1 MLKGFKANGGD
12 IMEFLFKPAIVLMNK
27 LKFLKKFGL
36 IFIISLLPMSLI
48 LINLV
53 IQINNK
59 IEVNNSQ
66 MIGLNYD
73 SAVRLLVQH
82 AQQHRGLSSTYL
94 SGNTSVK
101 DQILAKQEELQKD
114 IENIAF
120 LDSKYGTLLKTSSK
134 WNDIKNKYIEVE
146 KNIFSLSVNDAIS
159 KQTQLIGEMLDLKS
173 DVADSSSLIL
183 QQESYKYYL
192 VDNIVYKLPRTTEYM
207 GQARALGSSV
217 AAKQNATKDEKFRLL
232 YLSQTMSIALG
243 DSQRGM
249 NIIYDNYPEG
259 KKILDET
266 YSKAFNSSKKLVD
279 TINSELINSD
289 DIKIKSEEYYNSA
302 TNSIDDVYNLLDSVS
317 NTYAEINQ
325 KDGKSLIFQRNIL
338 AIVALIATILIAY
351 LFIGFYLAVKGTITI
366 IQNSSAIVAEG
377 DLSKYVEHDVKDETK
392 LIIDSLNKIIEA
404 FSNIIHSTKKVSND
418 VVSASTSLNQITE
431 QTTEA
436 INQTAEAIQ
445 DIAAGAEVQL
455 QETKDA
461 ATIMDKMASRI
472 QGIAKSSLGVSKS
485 SSEMELAAED
495 GSNMI
500 NGAITKMNSI
510 NLHVEESSS
519 IINNLGERSQS
530 IGEIINTITEI
541 ASQTNLLALNA
552 AIEAA
557 RAGEQGKG
565 FAVVAE
571 EVKKLAEKS
580 SLSANQISELIK
592 SMQDDTSKSVNQMSK
607 VMIEVKDGVNAVEE
621 AGRAFEKILEST
633 KGVVSQIK
641 EISVVSKQMAES
653 SEEAT
658 TSLLKVSKIADKASG
673 NTQSVAAASEE
684 QLASMEEV
692 VSATEDLN
700 SKAIELQEII
710 DKFRV

>member
-1 MLKGFKANGGD
+1 
-12 IMEFLFKPAIVLMNK
+12 MEILFKPAIILMNRF
-27 LKFLKKFGL
+27 KFLKKFGL
-36 IFIISLLPMSLI
+36 IFIISFLPMSLI
-48 LINLV
+48 LVNLV

-59 IEVNNSQ
+59 IEINSNQ

-73 SAVRLLVQH
+73 SALRSLVQH

-101 DQILAKQEELQKD
+101 DQILAKQGELQKD
-114 IENIAF
+114 IENVDL
-120 LDSKYGTLLKTSSK
+120 LDRQYGRLLKTSSK
-134 WNDIKNKYIEVE
+134 WSDIKNQYIEVE
-146 KNIFSLSVNDAIS
+146 KNIFNLSVSDAIS
-159 KQTQLIGEMLDLKS
+159 KQTLLIGKMLELNS

-192 VDNIVYKLPRTTEYM
+192 ADNIVYKLPRTTEYM

-243 DSQRGM
+243 DSERGM
-249 NIIYDNYPEG
+249 NIIYDNYPEA
-259 KKILDET
+259 KKILGDT
-266 YSKAFNSSKKLVD
+266 YSKASNSSKKLVD
-279 TINSELINSD
+279 TINSELINSE
-289 DIKIKSEEYYNSA
+289 DIKIKSEDYYKFA
-302 TNSIDDVYNLLDSVS
+302 TDSIDNVYDLLNSVS
-317 NTYAEINQ
+317 NTYAEISQ
-325 KDGKSLIFQRNIL
+325 KDGKSLIFQRDIL
-338 AIVALIATILIAY
+338 ATIALIATILIAY

-366 IQNSSAIVAEG
+366 IQKSASIVAEG
-377 DLSKYVEHDVKDETK
+377 DLSKYIEHDVKDETK

-436 INQTAEAIQ
+436 INQTADAIQ

-455 QETKDA
+455 KDTNDA
-461 ATIMDKMASRI
+461 VIIIDKMASRI
-472 QGIAKSSLGVSKS
+472 RGIAQSSLDVSKS
-485 SSEMELAAED
+485 SNEMELSAEN
-495 GSNMI
+495 GSGMI
-500 NGAITKMNSI
+500 NGVITKMNII
-510 NLHVEESSS
+510 NSHVEKSSN

-565 FAVVAE
+565 FAVVAD
-571 EVKKLAEKS
+571 EVRELAEKS
-580 SLSANQISELIK
+580 SLAANQISDLIK
-592 SMQDDTSKSVNQMSK
+592 SMQDDTSESVNQMNK
-607 VMIEVKDGVNAVEE
+607 VIVEVRDGVNAVEE
-621 AGRAFEKILEST
+621 AGRAFKKILEST
-633 KGVVSQIK
+633 KGVVNQIK
-641 EISVVSKQMAES
+641 EISVVSKEMAES

-658 TSLLKVSKIADKASG
+658 DSLLKVSKIADKASA
-673 NTQSVAAASEE
+673 NTQSVVSASEI

-692 VSATEDLN
+692 VSATENLN
-700 SKAIELQEII
+700 SKAIELQAVI

>member
-1 MLKGFKANGGD
+1 
-12 IMEFLFKPAIVLMNK
+12 MEFLFKPAILLMNR

-59 IEVNNSQ
+59 IEVNNNQ
-66 MIGLNYD
+66 MIGLNYN
-73 SAVRLLVQH
+73 SAIRSLVQH

-94 SGNTSVK
+94 SGNISVK
-101 DQILAKQEELQKD
+101 DQILAKQGEIQKD
-114 IENIAF
+114 IESVDS
-120 LDSKYGTLLKTSSK
+120 LDNKYGTLLKTSSK
-134 WNDIKNKYIEVE
+134 WNDIKNQYIELE
-146 KNIFSLSVNDAIS
+146 KNIFNLSVNDAIS
-159 KQTQLIGEMLDLKS
+159 KQTQLIGKMLDLNS
-173 DVADSSSLIL
+173 DVADTSYLIL
-183 QQESYKYYL
+183 EQESYKYYL
-192 VDNIVYKLPRTTEYM
+192 ADNIVYKLPRTTEYM

-217 AAKQNATKDEKFRLL
+217 AAKKSATKDERFRLL

-266 YSKAFNSSKKLVD
+266 YVKASNSSKKLVD
-279 TINSELINSD
+279 TINAELINSEE
-289 DIKIKSEEYYNSA
+289 INIKSEDYYKSA
-302 TNSIDDVYNLLDSVS
+302 TNSIDDVYSLLNSVS

-325 KDGKSLIFQRNIL
+325 KDGKNLSFQRNIL
-338 AIVALIATILIAY
+338 ASVAIIATILIAY
-351 LFIGFYLAVKGTITI
+351 LFIGFYLAVKGTITV
-366 IQNSSAIVAEG
+366 IQKSSSIVAEG
-377 DLSKYVEHDVKDETK
+377 DLSKYIEHDVKDETK

-404 FSNIIHSTKKVSND
+404 FSNIIHNTKKVSND
-418 VVSASTSLNQITE
+418 VVSASTSLNEITE

-436 INQTAEAIQ
+436 INQTADAIQ
-445 DIAAGAEVQL
+445 DIAAGADVQL
-455 QETKDA
+455 KDTKDA
-461 ATIMDKMASRI
+461 AITIDEMASRI
-472 QGIAKSSLGVSKS
+472 QGIAKSSLEVSKS
-485 SSEMELAAED
+485 SNEMELAAEN
-495 GSNMI
+495 GSSMI

-510 NLHVEESSS
+510 NSHVEESSS

-565 FAVVAE
+565 FAVVAD
-571 EVKKLAEKS
+571 EVRKLAEIS

-592 SMQDDTSKSVNQMSK
+592 SMQEDTSKSVNQMNK
-607 VMIEVKDGVNAVEE
+607 VMVEVRDGVNAVEE
-621 AGRAFEKILEST
+621 AGRAFEKILDST
-633 KGVVSQIK
+633 KGVVNQIK
-641 EISVVSKQMAES
+641 EISVVSKEIAES

-658 TSLLKVSKIADKASG
+658 ASLLKVSNVADKVST

-700 SKAIELQEII
+700 SKAKELQEMI
-710 DKFRV
+710 DKFKV